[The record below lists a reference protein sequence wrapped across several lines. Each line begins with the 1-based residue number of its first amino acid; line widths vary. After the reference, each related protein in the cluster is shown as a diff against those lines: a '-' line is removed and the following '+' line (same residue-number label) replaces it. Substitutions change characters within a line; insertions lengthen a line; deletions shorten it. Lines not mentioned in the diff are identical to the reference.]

1 MYILICDDEP
11 AVARQVE
18 QLARQHLEQR
28 GIPVQCAVCTR
39 GEEVLAR
46 YDLAQYQLALLD
58 VDLETMTGIALGRR
72 LKQQNPELVLVYI
85 SAYLEFAP
93 EGYTV
98 RAFRYLLKR
107 DMERMLP
114 SCLDAVLA
122 EHSRECRTL
131 PIRQGRRETEVPL
144 DQIYYLESDLRKINV
159 YGETL
164 HKPLCSYYGKLTD
177 LPASLQEDGFLR
189 VGRSFVVN
197 MRYIRQISNYKVML
211 QNGVELGVSRNGYAT
226 IRGAYLE
233 WKGQFGDELW
243 VEDEAADA
251 PGLHR
256 AVGRVCPHPLGDAGQ
271 RQVETSLCLYGAGI
285 VRDAGNFALDRFR
298 LFQCRFHC
306 VQRAVPAGD
315 IGVFWRD
322 HPPEA
327 DGLHGQRRGLPAD
340 GKYSHIS
347 LYLSRSGSAC
357 AGDPAAAGRSAHGS
371 GDAHRGWHHGSD
383 GKALGPEAGAGT
395 AAAGSMPPSSA
406 CCLRWGSRWRCW
418 CTCSLSRCSTSRWCR
433 KRILSTVPHWSRSG
447 RKP

>member
-46 YDLAQYQLALLD
+46 SDLAQYQLALLD

-107 DMERMLP
+107 DMERM
-114 SCLDAVLA
+114 
-122 EHSRECRTL
+122 L

-211 QNGVELGVSRNGYAT
+211 QNGVELGVSRNGYAA

-233 WKGQFGDELW
+233 WKGQFGDEL
-243 VEDEAADA
+243 
-251 PGLHR
+251 
-256 AVGRVCPHPLGDAGQ
+256 
-271 RQVETSLCLYGAGI
+271 
-285 VRDAGNFALDRFR
+285 
-298 LFQCRFHC
+298 
-306 VQRAVPAGD
+306 
-315 IGVFWRD
+315 
-322 HPPEA
+322 
-327 DGLHGQRRGLPAD
+327 
-340 GKYSHIS
+340 
-347 LYLSRSGSAC
+347 
-357 AGDPAAAGRSAHGS
+357 
-371 GDAHRGWHHGSD
+371 
-383 GKALGPEAGAGT
+383 
-395 AAAGSMPPSSA
+395 
-406 CCLRWGSRWRCW
+406 
-418 CTCSLSRCSTSRWCR
+418 
-433 KRILSTVPHWSRSG
+433 
-447 RKP
+447 

>member
-46 YDLAQYQLALLD
+46 SDLAQYQLALLD

-144 DQIYYLESDLRKINV
+144 DQIYYLESDL
-159 YGETL
+159 
-164 HKPLCSYYGKLTD
+164 
-177 LPASLQEDGFLR
+177 PASLQEDGFLR

-211 QNGVELGVSRNGYAT
+211 QNGVELGVSRNGYAA

-233 WKGQFGDELW
+233 WKGQFGDEL
-243 VEDEAADA
+243 
-251 PGLHR
+251 
-256 AVGRVCPHPLGDAGQ
+256 
-271 RQVETSLCLYGAGI
+271 
-285 VRDAGNFALDRFR
+285 
-298 LFQCRFHC
+298 
-306 VQRAVPAGD
+306 
-315 IGVFWRD
+315 
-322 HPPEA
+322 
-327 DGLHGQRRGLPAD
+327 
-340 GKYSHIS
+340 
-347 LYLSRSGSAC
+347 
-357 AGDPAAAGRSAHGS
+357 
-371 GDAHRGWHHGSD
+371 
-383 GKALGPEAGAGT
+383 
-395 AAAGSMPPSSA
+395 
-406 CCLRWGSRWRCW
+406 
-418 CTCSLSRCSTSRWCR
+418 
-433 KRILSTVPHWSRSG
+433 
-447 RKP
+447 

>member
-46 YDLAQYQLALLD
+46 TDLAQYQLALLD

-107 DMERMLP
+107 DMERM
-114 SCLDAVLA
+114 
-122 EHSRECRTL
+122 L

-211 QNGVELGVSRNGYAT
+211 QNGVELGVSRNGYAA

-233 WKGQFGDELW
+233 WKGQFGDEL
-243 VEDEAADA
+243 
-251 PGLHR
+251 
-256 AVGRVCPHPLGDAGQ
+256 
-271 RQVETSLCLYGAGI
+271 
-285 VRDAGNFALDRFR
+285 
-298 LFQCRFHC
+298 
-306 VQRAVPAGD
+306 
-315 IGVFWRD
+315 
-322 HPPEA
+322 
-327 DGLHGQRRGLPAD
+327 
-340 GKYSHIS
+340 
-347 LYLSRSGSAC
+347 
-357 AGDPAAAGRSAHGS
+357 
-371 GDAHRGWHHGSD
+371 
-383 GKALGPEAGAGT
+383 
-395 AAAGSMPPSSA
+395 
-406 CCLRWGSRWRCW
+406 
-418 CTCSLSRCSTSRWCR
+418 
-433 KRILSTVPHWSRSG
+433 
-447 RKP
+447 